1 MLSAVETNGKHH
13 RDVAQPVACLSSVQ
27 EGFSSNH
34 STGEVVVHI
43 CSLTACTRERE
54 PKIQDCTV
62 NKTKEQ
68 SLALGVLAIRAVPL
82 TSDVEGLVCDYLGY
96 SVLTCRMPGEC

>member
-1 MLSAVETNGKHH
+1 MQLALSPGLYLLALHKPTM
-13 RDVAQPVACLSSVQ
+13 
-27 EGFSSNH
+27 
-34 STGEVVVHI
+34 VVHI